1 MKVTLQHLTKKFPN
15 RNKKAGGDVVA
26 VNDFT
31 FEIPDGKLI
40 GLLGP
45 SGCGKSTALNLISGL
60 LEPTAGQIF
69 FGEDDVTHLPPE
81 NRGVGLVF
89 QNYALYPHM
98 TVFENMGQW
107 YCVWAEK
114 VSVGKKISNLYIAR
128 MDSPT
133 SLATEQVLLT
143 SPDYD
148 WERVDFWV
156 NEGPAVVHHD
166 GKIYL
171 TYSASATGEC
181 YCMGMLSIEE
191 TEDLLNPRAWKKE
204 RYPVLKTDAERGIYG
219 PGHNSFVKSEDGKE
233 DIMIYHAR
241 PYDEIIGD
249 PLYDPNRHAY
259 RMRIKWNE
267 QGRPVFDYCNNY

>member
-1 MKVTLQHLTKKFPN
+1 MGML
-15 RNKKAGGDVVA
+15 KAKDA
-26 VNDFT
+26 FSFQDFSL
-31 FEIPDGKLI
+31 D
-40 GLLGP
+40 
-45 SGCGKSTALNLISGL
+45 
-60 LEPTAGQIF
+60 
-69 FGEDDVTHLPPE
+69 
-81 NRGVGLVF
+81 
-89 QNYALYPHM
+89 M

-143 SPDYD
+143 SPDSD

-191 TEDLLNPRAWKKE
+191 TEDLCLITA
-204 RYPVLKTDAERGIYG
+204 
-219 PGHNSFVKSEDGKE
+219 
-233 DIMIYHAR
+233 
-241 PYDEIIGD
+241 IITK
-249 PLYDPNRHAY
+249 Y
-259 RMRIKWNE
+259 
-267 QGRPVFDYCNNY
+267 

>member
-1 MKVTLQHLTKKFPN
+1 MKDPWKEMGMLKRKDAFSFQ
-15 RNKKAGGDVVA
+15 
-26 VNDFT
+26 DFSL
-31 FEIPDGKLI
+31 D
-40 GLLGP
+40 
-45 SGCGKSTALNLISGL
+45 
-60 LEPTAGQIF
+60 
-69 FGEDDVTHLPPE
+69 
-81 NRGVGLVF
+81 
-89 QNYALYPHM
+89 M

-143 SPDYD
+143 SPDYG